1 MLRLSSV
8 HLGQAVVL
16 LVSSHIYTVFVYFN
30 AYCIFIAAPRHI
42 SDPLRRHRTCSL
54 GTAYSN
60 FKIARVAIRLYKLY
74 K

>member
-42 SDPLRRHRTCSL
+42 SDAFKASPYVFL
-54 GTAYSN
+54 GY
-60 FKIARVAIRLYKLY
+60 RVLQFQDC
-74 K
+74 